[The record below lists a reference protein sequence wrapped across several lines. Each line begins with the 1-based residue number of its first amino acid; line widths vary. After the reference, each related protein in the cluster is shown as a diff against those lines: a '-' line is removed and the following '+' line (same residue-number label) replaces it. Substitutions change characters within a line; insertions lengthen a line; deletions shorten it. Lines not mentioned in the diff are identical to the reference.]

1 MLTVAIKDPIA
12 LSMGLPTSGRQ
23 TPRKG
28 AVTLPSSSRG
38 EQWVVFVPFILNV
51 SKAFILAEE

>member
-1 MLTVAIKDPIA
+1 MLTVTIKEPIA

-28 AVTLPSSSRG
+28 AVTLPSSPWG
-38 EQWVVFVPFILNV
+38 EQWLVFVPFIPNV

>member
-1 MLTVAIKDPIA
+1 MLTVTIKDPIA

-28 AVTLPSSSRG
+28 AVTFPSSPRG
-38 EQWVVFVPFILNV
+38 EQWLVFVPFIQNV
-51 SKAFILAEE
+51 SKASILAEE